1 VIFEK
6 SKGLRRRRR
15 RRRGGGGER
24 RERVGE
30 L

>member
-15 RRRGGGGER
+15 RRRRGGER